1 MVSSEI
7 LMASEMGC
15 PIEMHK
21 IKVEQCDEMY
31 DKDCKGGKYM
41 PFYRAGYDSK
51 TGQCPNMPREQVSRR
66 ATYRALASVRYDLI
80 AEYLSPRISGGR
92 KPITLDYR

>member
-1 MVSSEI
+1 
-7 LMASEMGC
+7 MASEMGC

-21 IKVEQCDEMY
+21 IKVERCDEMY

-51 TGQCPNMPREQVSRR
+51 TGQSPNMPREQVSRPCDLHRPGIR
-66 ATYRALASVRYDLI
+66 A
-80 AEYLSPRISGGR
+80 E
-92 KPITLDYR
+92 